1 MEKYTYRSL
10 SSFTPTSVFN
20 TLIYFLPSLLNNFCW
35 SMVAQI
41 QFSFILFHI
50 VQKFFNFSFIDDSNS
65 FFHVNPL
72 FLYEEQTVQT
82 CNRELIVEAE

>member
-20 TLIYFLPSLLNNFCW
+20 ILIYFLPSLLNNFCS

-50 VQKFFNFSFIDDSNS
+50 VQNFFNFSFIDDSVIHFS
-65 FFHVNPL
+65 M
-72 FLYEEQTVQT
+72 
-82 CNRELIVEAE
+82 